1 MSVEDTDWFD
11 DPCLAP
17 PFAVLDYG
25 ESATIVDAEGRTF
38 MFEHRAK
45 GFVEELCKVLNE
57 NAERLVKSWR
67 ESVKK
72 AKKAKQE
79 KKRRKSR

>member
-25 ESATIVDAEGRTF
+25 ESATIVDREGRTF

-57 NAERLVKSWR
+57 NAERLVKSWQR
-67 ESVKK
+67 SVR
-72 AKKAKQE
+72 KAKQE